1 MKPHLVTF
9 VLLLLRHHG
18 QHHLYNNEVTVGLEF
33 YVLELESESMVIMVV
48 SMSAQ
53 QEGGHDTG
61 AIVESL
67 FLKIQ
72 Q

>member
-9 VLLLLRHHG
+9 VLLMLRHHG
-18 QHHLYNNEVTVGLEF
+18 QYNLYNNEG
-33 YVLELESESMVIMVV
+33 ESMVIMVV
-48 SMSAQ
+48 SMSDHQ
-53 QEGGHDTG
+53 KGGHDTG
-61 AIVESL
+61 AIVENL

>member
-1 MKPHLVTF
+1 MKNTQKHVKKSVQPHLVIF

-18 QHHLYNNEVTVGLEF
+18 QHNLYNNEG
-33 YVLELESESMVIMVV
+33 ESMVIMVV
-48 SMSAQ
+48 SMSDH

-61 AIVESL
+61 AIVENL